1 MSAGR
6 RALLRRRRALI
17 RDSGRALAGLRAL
30 LRRRAGLL
38 RGSALTKPRPEPVED
53 HASVSQRDK
62 RIVAYDD
69 VVEQLEVRETPQKS
83 SRGFRFWIIFLA
95 VCVCLFLSALEYVRF
110 APTEI
115 YT

>member
-1 MSAGR
+1 MSSER
-6 RALLRRRRALI
+6 RV
-17 RDSGRALAGLRAL
+17 G
-30 LRRRAGLL
+30 
-38 RGSALTKPRPEPVED
+38 GSPVQSEFD
-53 HASVSQRDK
+53 MDK
-62 RIVAYDD
+62 AID